1 VTKLSGCLAV
11 LCAAG
16 LLHAETTAGLRW
28 TAPAAWKAQAE
39 RPMRAA
45 TYSIPAAPGDK
56 EDGECA
62 VYYFGPSQGG
72 SVEANLKRWIGQFE
86 QPEHEAQ
93 TRKRTINGL
102 NVTMIDLS
110 GTYTGS
116 GGPMATGKTS
126 KSGFRLLGAIVE
138 APEGIV
144 FFKFTGPAKT
154 VAAHQSNFE
163 NLLKSLAVQR

>member
-1 VTKLSGCLAV
+1 M

-72 SVEANLKRWIGQFE
+72 SVDANLKRWIGQFE

-93 TRKRTINGL
+93 TRKRTIAGL
-102 NVTMIDLS
+102 NVTTIDLS
-110 GTYTGS
+110 GAYTGS

-126 KSGFRLLGAIVE
+126 KAGFRLLGAIVE
-138 APEGIV
+138 APEGLV
-144 FFKFTGPAKT
+144 FFKDTGPAKT
-154 VAAHQSNFE
+154 VAAHQANFE
-163 NLLKSLAVQR
+163 SLLKSLAVQR